1 MKILQ
6 YKLCASDSEGL
17 EVFYNKLLGWSSE
30 NEATAIKEAYNG
42 EYQIIEVEDEDNIP
56 MIERLEAQVTYTAM
70 MTDTLLEEV

>member
-6 YKLCASDSEGL
+6 YKLCASDAEGL